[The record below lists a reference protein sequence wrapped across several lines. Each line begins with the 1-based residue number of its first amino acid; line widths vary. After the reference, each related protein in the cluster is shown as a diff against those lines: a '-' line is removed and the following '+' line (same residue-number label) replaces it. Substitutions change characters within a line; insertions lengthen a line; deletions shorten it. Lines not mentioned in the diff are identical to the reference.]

1 LLLVEIRKT
10 DLERR
15 VQRFKPCWI
24 MAIPG
29 LIASALIFA
38 FSSHY
43 MAPFSDACGQM
54 AMSWQCTQLP
64 DRSLAWL
71 GGQAELGI

>member
-1 LLLVEIRKT
+1 
-10 DLERR
+10 
-15 VQRFKPCWI
+15 